1 MFNVGTRNVYS
12 IRTPMPYP
20 KISPQQIEQK
30 LQKRFLKDGH
40 LSLANLPKPSEFKD
54 MDRAIVRIVKAIHTD
69 EKIILIGDYD
79 VDGITSTTLMKMF
92 FREIGVD
99 LEWIIPNRF
108 RDGYGLSPNLV
119 PQIEGYDLVITVDN
133 GIAAVE
139 AARLCKEMGID
150 LIITDHHIVPAV
162 TPDAYA
168 IVDQKQ
174 ENCPF
179 PYEEVCGAQIAWYL
193 IAALN
198 KAINANVDIKS
209 YLGLVS
215 IAIIADMM
223 PLQHINRAMVKA
235 GLQLLNRSELPAIK
249 AFMEKLDKGALS
261 ADDIGFQIAPVLNS
275 AGRMD
280 DAKWSVEFLLS
291 SNIYDARVR
300 LDRLKDFNEERKAIE
315 QKITDEA
322 LQEVDLNDEVI
333 VVTGEDWHE
342 GVVGIVAARVGR
354 RFEKPCIVLAKG
366 KNGQLKGSGRSF
378 HICNLFKITSACRP
392 LLNKFGGHESAI
404 GLSLD
409 VNNLEAFKEQIQ
421 KEYRR
426 ENYEEQKVDPDI
438 LGELSFSHIDFTL
451 VNMLKLFEPYG
462 QGNPRVKFISKNVI
476 IEDVNDMGK
485 EKEHR
490 RFSFSQNGVTQQA
503 VLFKTKEVF
512 HIGQVVSV
520 VYGINENHFNNRVTL
535 QLMVEKIF

>member
-1 MFNVGTRNVYS
+1 
-12 IRTPMPYP
+12 MPYP

-30 LQKRFLKDGH
+30 LQRRFAKEGH

-54 MDRAIVRIVKAIHTD
+54 MDRAVARIVKAIHTN
-69 EKIILIGDYD
+69 EKIMLIGDYD
-79 VDGITSTTLMKMF
+79 VDGVTSTTLINMF
-92 FREIGVD
+92 FKDIGVD

-108 RDGYGLSPNLV
+108 KDGYGLSPNLI
-119 PQIEGYDLVITVDN
+119 PRIEGFDLVFTVDN
-133 GIAAVE
+133 GIAAVQ
-139 AARLCKEMGID
+139 AARMCKEMGID
-150 LIITDHHIVPAV
+150 LIITDHHIVPA
-162 TPDAYA
+162 TIPEAYA

-174 ENCPF
+174 SDCTF
-179 PYEEVCGAQIAWYL
+179 PYDEVCGAQIAWYL

-198 KAINANVDIKS
+198 KALNANVDVKS

-249 AFMEKLDKGALS
+249 AFMEKLDKVALN

-275 AGRMD
+275 SGRMD

-300 LDRLKDFNEERKAIE
+300 LERLKDFNENRKAIE
-315 QKITDEA
+315 QRITDEA
-322 LQEVDLNDEVI
+322 IQQVDMNDDVL
-333 VVTGEDWHE
+333 VVVGEDWHE

-354 RFEKPCIVLAKG
+354 RFEKPCIVLTKSE
-366 KNGQLKGSGRSF
+366 NGELKGSGRSF
-378 HICNLFKITSACRP
+378 HVCNLFKITTACRP
-392 LLNKFGGHESAI
+392 LLNKFGGHEAAI

-409 VNNLEAFKEQIQ
+409 VGNIEAFQEQIQ
-421 KEYRR
+421 KEYQK
-426 ENYEEQKVDPDI
+426 ENYEEQLIDPDI
-438 LGELSFSHIDFTL
+438 LGELSFSHIDFDL
-451 VNMLKLFEPYG
+451 VNKLKTFEPYG
-462 QGNPRVKFISKNVI
+462 QGNPRVKFISKNVM

-490 RFSFSQNGVTQQA
+490 RFTFSQNSVTQQA

-512 HIGQVVSV
+512 HIGQVISV